1 MQGFAVLIV
10 IGMHERGTADFGEFH
25 CLLLLRLQVATD
37 LERRQTHDTAI
48 SRSELG
54 ETLLG
59 GYLREAIY
67 SVLGMFHFCKA
78 IEFCRGQ
85 SFIVWVKENVAVK
98 HGTVGLLELSA
109 DQCM

>member
-1 MQGFAVLIV
+1 MQGFAVLVV

-67 SVLGMFHFCKA
+67 SV